1 MRIGQT
7 IYLDHQSTT
16 PIDARVLSVMAPFWA
31 ESFGNPHSVNHSIG
45 WQAEQAVD
53 EAANHVA
60 SLIGADADE
69 IVFTSGATEANNLA
83 LLGLCRHE
91 ARSKRV
97 RILVSAIEHKCVLQ
111 ISRILNERLGY
122 CIELLPVDTS
132 GFVDAEVLKNTLS
145 DDVLAV
151 SIMAV
156 NNEIGT
162 IQDILELSEIVRSSG
177 ALFHCDAA
185 QAPCAIDLQHYSQYV
200 DLLSLSGHK
209 MYGPQGIGA
218 LFIRRDLQDR
228 IEPLVYGG
236 GQQRNLRSGTV
247 PVPLCVG
254 MGAAAALFETTE
266 ANQERTFLRQL
277 TEEFVRKLM
286 SLPWPVYLSGPESK
300 RRHPGNANIRFDGFD
315 AHDILGTLQPHLAA
329 STGSACTSGIPE
341 TSHVLYAIGLSSNEA
356 ESSIRFSIGRSTT
369 NADLEEAVELISE
382 NLKKIANR
390 DGILHPRCVNQ
401 SIPYSASLTNLS

>member
-1 MRIGQT
+1 MRIRHT

-16 PIDARVLSVMAPFWA
+16 PVDAKVLSAMEPYFA
-31 ESFGNPHSVNHSIG
+31 ESFGNPHSIDHSIG
-45 WQAEQAVD
+45 WRATQAVD
-53 EAANHVA
+53 EAAGRVA
-60 SLIGADADE
+60 RLFGADPDE
-69 IVFTSGATEANNLA
+69 IIFTSGATEANNLA
-83 LLGLCRHE
+83 LLGLGRRE
-91 ARSKRV
+91 SQGKRR
-97 RILVSAIEHKCVLQ
+97 RILVSAVEHKCVLE
-111 ISRILNERLGY
+111 ISRILYEQFGY
-122 CIELLPVDTS
+122 RIELLPVDAA
-132 GFVDAEVLKNTLS
+132 GFVDMAKLKDTLA

-162 IQDILELSEIVRSSG
+162 IQDIRGLSEIVRRSG

-185 QAPCAIDLQHYSQYV
+185 QAPCAIDLQHFSQFV

-254 MGAAAALFETTE
+254 MGAAAALFKSDETDK
-266 ANQERTFLRQL
+266 ERTQFSQR
-277 TEEFVRKLM
+277 TEEFVRKLQ
-286 SLPWPVYLSGPESK
+286 SLSWSINLNGPKSAQ
-300 RRHPGNANIRFDGFD
+300 RHPGNANIRFNGFD
-315 AHDILGTLQPHLAA
+315 AHDILSTLQPRLAA

-341 TSHVLYAIGLSSNEA
+341 PSHVLIAIGLSSDEA
-356 ESSIRFSIGRSTT
+356 ESSIRFSIGRGTT
-369 NADLEEAVELISE
+369 DADLEEAVALID
-382 NLKKIANR
+382 KKLSMLANR
-390 DGILHPRCVNQ
+390 SPLLQHHK
-401 SIPYSASLTNLS
+401 